1 MARVLVVDDEPR
13 IVSFISRALTA
24 NGFTA
29 DSAGDG
35 ARALDMAR
43 SRDYE
48 LVILDLL
55 MPGIGGMSVLRTLM
69 AERPEQR
76 VLVLSAI
83 SDVDT
88 KVAVLEL
95 GASDYVPKPFALAE
109 LMARV
114 RARLRQPAVKPAPKA
129 VSAAGMTLE
138 PMRRTVERDGR
149 KVWLSDREYLV
160 LAHLM
165 RHAGEVCA
173 RQELLS
179 DVWGYSFDPG
189 SNIVDVYIGRLRVK
203 LGREAIET
211 VRNVGY
217 RLVVP

>member
-1 MARVLVVDDEPR
+1 MPRVLIVDDEPR
-13 IVSFISRALTA
+13 IVSFVSRALTA
-24 NGFTA
+24 NGFTS

-43 SRDYE
+43 ARNYE
-48 LVILDLL
+48 LVILDLM
-55 MPGIGGMSVLRTLM
+55 MPGVDGMSLLRTLM
-69 AERPEQR
+69 EERPEQR
-76 VLVLSAI
+76 VLVLSAL

-88 KVAVLEL
+88 KVAALEL

-114 RARLRQPAVKPAPKA
+114 RARLRQPASKPAAKMLA
-129 VSAAGMTLE
+129 AAGLVLE
-138 PMRRTVERDGR
+138 PMRRTVQQDGR
-149 KVWLSDREYLV
+149 RMALSDREYLV
-160 LAHLM
+160 LEHLM

-203 LGREAIET
+203 LGSDAIET

-217 RLVVP
+217 RLVVS